1 MEINNFIKIYDN
13 VIPLE
18 VVSDIIAW
26 SNKTSF
32 QGAGGV
38 VVGYKGMAGIEINEK
53 RRKVEIIDLNSR
65 QKSLT
70 NVHFARMLGNV
81 FAGYIKKYFKDLE
94 IPVEVVGIQ
103 AINNIQ
109 ILKYEEGGHYTWHTD
124 HAGGKISRTLSCIL
138 LLNNDYEGGNLM
150 FKYPNSK
157 NEKSIDILPGRLIIW
172 PSNFMY
178 PHKVKSVTK
187 GTRYSIV
194 AWAD

>member
-13 VIPLE
+13 VIPVE
-18 VVSDIIAW
+18 VVSDIIVW

-32 QGAGGV
+32 EDAEIVGNGEGV
-38 VVGYKGMAGIEINEK
+38 VDKK
-53 RRKVEIIDLNSR
+53 TRKTKSLVLDSN

-81 FAGYIKKYFKDLE
+81 FAEHVKKYFKDLE
-94 IPVEVVGIQ
+94 IPGQEGTIR
-103 AINNIQ
+103 AINDIL
-109 ILKYEEGGHYTWHTD
+109 ILKYEEGGHYIWHTD

-138 LLNNDYEGGNLM
+138 FLNNDYEGGDLM
-150 FKYPNSK
+150 FRDPNLK
-157 NEKSIDILPGRLIIW
+157 NERSINILPGRLIVW

-178 PHKVKSVTK
+178 PHTVKPVTK